1 MCEEKEYIGV
11 TVDIIISVEEFTF
24 MIFIKKNYF
33 KYFNYLIFIKIVSS

>member
-24 MIFIKKNYF
+24 MIFIKKIILNI
-33 KYFNYLIFIKIVSS
+33 LII